1 MNDIYRGQVS
11 LLLSV
16 LPEIAKEKCFALHG
30 GTAINLFVREMP
42 RLSVDIDLTYLPI
55 EDRQTSLSNIADA
68 LEKVKEQVLKVLPK
82 AKVQHQKEVSKL
94 QVSNRGFQIKVEVNQ
109 TNRGVLSDPIEYQ
122 LCETAQDQF
131 DAFCSIAIVPLSQLY
146 GGKICAALDR
156 QHPRDLFDVKYL
168 LQSEGITEEIK
179 KGVLLLAL
187 SSNRPTHE
195 LLQPNLQDQR
205 SAFENQ
211 FSGMTAEP
219 FTYKD
224 FETIREQLVINIAD
238 SWTDDDKQFLMG
250 FLNLKPDWS
259 IYDFEKFPSV
269 LWKIQN
275 LRKLA
280 ETNPEKHL
288 EQTELLEKVLAE
300 Q

>member
-1 MNDIYRGQVS
+1 MNEIYRGQVS

-16 LPEIAKEKCFALHG
+16 LPEIAKEECFALHG

-42 RLSVDIDLTYLPI
+42 RLSVDIDLTYLLI
-55 EDRQTSLSNIADA
+55 EDRKTSLNQITDA
-68 LEKVKEQVLKVLPK
+68 LERVKERILKVLPK
-82 AKVQHQKEVSKL
+82 ATVQHQKEVSKL
-94 QVSNRGFQIKVEVNQ
+94 QVSNRGSQIKVEVNQ
-109 TNRGVLSDPIEYQ
+109 TNRGILSDPIEYQ

-168 LQSEGITEEIK
+168 LQNEGITEEIK
-179 KGVLLLAL
+179 KGFLLSVL

-195 LLQPNLQDQR
+195 LLQPNLLDQQ

-219 FTYKD
+219 FTYQN
-224 FETIREQLVINIAD
+224 FESTRESLITNIVD
-238 SWTDDDKQFLMG
+238 SWTESDKQFLIG
-250 FLNLKPDWS
+250 FFKLEPDWS
-259 IYDFEKFPSV
+259 IYDFERFPSV
-269 LWKIQN
+269 QWKIQN
-275 LRKLA
+275 LARVKQD
-280 ETNPEKHL
+280 NPEKYEKL
-288 EQTELLEKVLAE
+288 VRLLEKSFSE
-300 Q
+300 K